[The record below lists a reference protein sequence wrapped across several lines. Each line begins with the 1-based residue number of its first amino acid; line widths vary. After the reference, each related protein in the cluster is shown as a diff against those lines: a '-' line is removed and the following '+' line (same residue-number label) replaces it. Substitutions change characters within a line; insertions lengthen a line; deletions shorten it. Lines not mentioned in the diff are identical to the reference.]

1 MKPMLAAD
9 NIQVRYGGSIAL
21 NKVSVSVPP
30 GRMIAV
36 AGPNGAGKS
45 TLVNALAGWSRGA
58 PRVTGNIV
66 LDGVSILGQQPHRIA
81 NLGLQH
87 VPEGKNVF
95 AELTVTETL
104 DLVREPLDKAGRHL
118 YSREQVL
125 ALFPRLHERRFHK
138 GGQLSGGERQMLAVS
153 RALLAGPKVLLL
165 DEPSVGL
172 APRLIMELLSVIR
185 GLVDEGLPVLLVEQN
200 IRAALEVADE
210 LYLME
215 RGRIIAHGEAAAMRQ
230 HEMIVSAYLGGTGH

>member
-1 MKPMLAAD
+1 MKPMLAAED
-9 NIQVRYGGSIAL
+9 IHVRYGGSIAL
-21 NKVSVSVPP
+21 EKVSISIPP

-45 TLVNALAGWSRGA
+45 TLVNALAGWSRGS
-58 PRVTGNIV
+58 PRVTGSVV
-66 LDGVSILGQQPHRIA
+66 LDGFSILGQQPHRIA

-104 DLVREPLDKAGRHL
+104 ALVREPLDKEGRHL

-125 ALFPRLHERRFHK
+125 SLFPRLHERRSHK

-172 APRLIMELLSVIR
+172 APRLIMELLIVIR
-185 GLVDEGLPVLLVEQN
+185 RLVDDGLPVLLVEQN

-210 LYLME
+210 LYLLE
-215 RGRIIAHGEAAAMRQ
+215 RGRIVAHGEAASMRQ
-230 HEMIVSAYLGGTGH
+230 HEMIVNAYLGGASH

>member
-1 MKPMLAAD
+1 MRPMLAAED
-9 NIQVRYGGSIAL
+9 IHVRYGGSIAL
-21 NKVSVSVPP
+21 EKVSISVPP

-45 TLVNALAGWSRGA
+45 TLVNALAGWSRGS
-58 PRVTGNIV
+58 PRVTGSVV
-66 LDGVSILGQQPHRIA
+66 LDGSSILGQQPHRIA

-104 DLVREPLDKAGRHL
+104 ELVREPLDKEGRHL

-125 ALFPRLHERRFHK
+125 ALFPRLHERRSHK

-185 GLVDEGLPVLLVEQN
+185 RLVDEGLPVLLVEQN

-215 RGRIIAHGEAAAMRQ
+215 RGRIVAHGEAASMRE
-230 HEMIVSAYLGGTGH
+230 HEMIVNAYLGGASH

>member
-1 MKPMLAAD
+1 
-9 NIQVRYGGSIAL
+9 
-21 NKVSVSVPP
+21 
-30 GRMIAV
+30 
-36 AGPNGAGKS
+36 
-45 TLVNALAGWSRGA
+45 
-58 PRVTGNIV
+58 
-66 LDGVSILGQQPHRIA
+66 
-81 NLGLQH
+81 
-87 VPEGKNVF
+87 
-95 AELTVTETL
+95 
-104 DLVREPLDKAGRHL
+104 
-118 YSREQVL
+118 
-125 ALFPRLHERRFHK
+125 
-138 GGQLSGGERQMLAVS
+138 MLAVS

>member
-1 MKPMLAAD
+1 MRAMLAAED
-9 NIQVRYGGSIAL
+9 IHVRYGGSVAVD
-21 NKVSVSVPP
+21 KVSFEVGS
-30 GRMIAV
+30 GRMVAV

-45 TLVNALAGWSRGA
+45 TLVNALAGWSRGT
-58 PRVTGNIV
+58 PRVSGSIF
-66 LDGVSILGQQPHRIA
+66 LDGENIRGLQPHRIA
-81 NLGLQH
+81 KLGLQH

-95 AELTVTETL
+95 AELTVAENL
-104 DLVREPLDKAGRHL
+104 ALVRDPPDKNGRHL
-118 YSREQVL
+118 YSLDQVL
-125 ALFPRLHERRFHK
+125 ALFPRLHERRSHK

-153 RALLAGPKVLLL
+153 RALLSGPKLLLL

-185 GLVDEGLPVLLVEQN
+185 KLVDDGLPVLLVEQN

-215 RGRIIAHGEAAAMRQ
+215 RGRIVAHGDAAAMRQ
-230 HEMIVSAYLGGTGH
+230 HEQIVNAYLGGTSH

>member
-1 MKPMLAAD
+1 MKPMLAAED
-9 NIQVRYGGSIAL
+9 IHVRYGGSVALDRVSIA
-21 NKVSVSVPP
+21 VAPR
-30 GRMIAV
+30 RMIAV

-45 TLVNALAGWSRGA
+45 TFVNALAGWSRGQ
-58 PRVTGNIV
+58 PRVSGNIV
-66 LDGVSILGQQPHRIA
+66 LDGVNILGYQPHRIA

-95 AELTVTETL
+95 ADLTVAENL
-104 DLVREPLDKAGRHL
+104 SLVRVPQDREGRHL
-118 YSREQVL
+118 YTLEQVL
-125 ALFPRLHERRFHK
+125 ALFPRLHERRSHK

-185 GLVDEGLPVLLVEQN
+185 RLVDDGLPVLLVEQN

-215 RGRIIAHGEAAAMRQ
+215 RGRIVAHGDAASMRQ
-230 HEMIVSAYLGGTGH
+230 HEQIVNAYLGGTSH